1 MKHSETKPQQTQ
13 LQRLNS
19 VRKKSIGRHYSAK
32 RRIPLGSKQKAER
45 DSSRKIGAQNDDF
58 LNFSAEEF
66 KD

>member
-1 MKHSETKPQQTQ
+1 MKHSETKPQPNSASAAKQ
-13 LQRLNS
+13 LCG
-19 VRKKSIGRHYSAK
+19 KSPLVVITE